1 MYVTLSE
8 ISQVG
13 EAYARI
19 ALEEEHVASPDQIKL
34 GRRNLELL
42 QMLQFLLVEEY
53 YFSWRTLQR
62 RPVCF
67 EHAVVVVSLAVC
79 IADDYLQHDNILAD
93 GGVYILLHVTQVV
106 HEILES
112 VLVKI
117 VEGNLE
123 IVQPVLPF
131 PVTERLQII
140 AYGLI
145 LLAGFL
151 SPVVK
156 FARIGFI
163 FMIDI
168 PKSDGVDWL
177 VLRL

>member
-156 FARIGFI
+156 FPDFGNASPK
-163 FMIDI
+163 I
-168 PKSDGVDWL
+168 PFEVE
-177 VLRL
+177 

>member
-13 EAYARI
+13 EANARI
-19 ALEEEHVASPDQIKL
+19 ALEKEHVASPDQIKL
-34 GRRNLELL
+34 GLRNLELL
-42 QMLQFLLVEEY
+42 QMFQFLLIEEY
-53 YFSWRTLQR
+53 HFPWRTLQR

-93 GGVYILLHVTQVV
+93 GGVHILLHVTQVV

-117 VEGNLE
+117 VEGDFK
-123 IVQPVLPF
+123 IVQSVLPF
-131 PVTERLQII
+131 LVTERLQVI
-140 AYGLI
+140 AYSLI

-151 SPVVK
+151 STVVK
-156 FARIGFI
+156 FARISFI

-168 PKSDGVDWL
+168 PKSDGADRL